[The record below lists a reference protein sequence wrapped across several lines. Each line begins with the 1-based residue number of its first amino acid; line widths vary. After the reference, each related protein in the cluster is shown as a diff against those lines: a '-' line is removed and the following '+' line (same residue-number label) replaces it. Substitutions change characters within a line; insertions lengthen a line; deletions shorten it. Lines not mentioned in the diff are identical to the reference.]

1 MEATPDFWGNTSDY
15 LAKQDNTVGRGG
27 KRMSEKVDVLN
38 REGFINRLIR
48 IIEQVTNKGQGCCF
62 GIDGEWGSGKTF
74 VLEKFEEKLK
84 EIQSEET
91 ADNKYYVFHYDCWK
105 YDYYEEPIIAII
117 SAMIDE
123 IENEPRFFSE
133 EIQNVGKLAGKTVK
147 DVLKAIMRELAQ
159 NKIGIDLV
167 ELATGIL
174 KDYDEEKE
182 QNKDF
187 DSLYGFRKA
196 LDTTRRG
203 ILEIANN
210 KAVII
215 VVDELDRCLPTYAIK
230 ILERLHHI
238 FHELDNVVV
247 MVSMDK
253 RQLEQSIKALYGD
266 IDVDVY
272 LRKFISFK
280 VHLDNGIADN
290 FISKYESYVSLF
302 RNTEEERI
310 NFFFKSI
317 MQGIDMRTQERIF
330 RKAEIIHYMISAEEK
345 MDSSIMT
352 FEILFLT
359 VALKCKS
366 TELQWLIDE
375 KRNANIEN
383 LLTKEY
389 YTRLKIYEDGL
400 KGNGTMSDGK
410 ERRICIGNDLIAKTF
425 FWIANVFYPYEK
437 NVCGPYYYA
446 EPAEKEITLVRK
458 FADLIDVIDV
468 D

>member
-1 MEATPDFWGNTSDY
+1 MN
-15 LAKQDNTVGRGG
+15 
-27 KRMSEKVDVLN
+27 
-38 REGFINRLIR
+38 
-48 IIEQVTNKGQGCCF
+48 
-62 GIDGEWGSGKTF
+62 GKTF

-147 DVLKAIMRELAQ
+147 DVLKAIMGELAQ

-345 MDSSIMT
+345 MDSSIMVLPVAEGEEVQT
-352 FEILFLT
+352 ACM
-359 VALKCKS
+359 VAL
-366 TELQWLIDE
+366 
-375 KRNANIEN
+375 NADGYAV
-383 LLTKEY
+383 LASKKT
-389 YTRLKIYEDGL
+389 GL
-400 KGNGTMSDGK
+400 KVAGMAMQYVDNRNGKNGSRNVNVYRGSVVM
-410 ERRICIGNDLIAKTF
+410 GNDGSIKQTDILKKAYVSGAQEVT
-425 FWIANVFYPYEK
+425 
-437 NVCGPYYYA
+437 
-446 EPAEKEITLVRK
+446 ITDTGSSRAGTILE
-458 FADLIDVIDV
+458 V
-468 D
+468 DDDFVTVDIREQ

>member
-1 MEATPDFWGNTSDY
+1 MQSC
-15 LAKQDNTVGRGG
+15 
-27 KRMSEKVDVLN
+27 
-38 REGFINRLIR
+38 IR
-48 IIEQVTNKGQGCCF
+48 CTCCY
-62 GIDGEWGSGKTF
+62 
-74 VLEKFEEKLK
+74 EKFEEKLK

-147 DVLKAIMRELAQ
+147 DVLKAIMGELAQ

-247 MVSMDK
+247 IY
-253 RQLEQSIKALYGD
+253 SIL
-266 IDVDVY
+266 IPP
-272 LRKFISFK
+272 
-280 VHLDNGIADN
+280 NGIT
-290 FISKYESYVSLF
+290 YPV
-302 RNTEEERI
+302 
-310 NFFFKSI
+310 FF
-317 MQGIDMRTQERIF
+317 QPV
-330 RKAEIIHYMISAEEK
+330 
-345 MDSSIMT
+345 
-352 FEILFLT
+352 L
-359 VALKCKS
+359 
-366 TELQWLIDE
+366 
-375 KRNANIEN
+375 
-383 LLTKEY
+383 
-389 YTRLKIYEDGL
+389 
-400 KGNGTMSDGK
+400 
-410 ERRICIGNDLIAKTF
+410 
-425 FWIANVFYPYEK
+425 
-437 NVCGPYYYA
+437 
-446 EPAEKEITLVRK
+446 
-458 FADLIDVIDV
+458 
-468 D
+468 

>member
-1 MEATPDFWGNTSDY
+1 M
-15 LAKQDNTVGRGG
+15 
-27 KRMSEKVDVLN
+27 
-38 REGFINRLIR
+38 
-48 IIEQVTNKGQGCCF
+48 
-62 GIDGEWGSGKTF
+62 
-74 VLEKFEEKLK
+74 
-84 EIQSEET
+84 
-91 ADNKYYVFHYDCWK
+91 
-105 YDYYEEPIIAII
+105 
-117 SAMIDE
+117 
-123 IENEPRFFSE
+123 
-133 EIQNVGKLAGKTVK
+133 
-147 DVLKAIMRELAQ
+147 
-159 NKIGIDLV
+159 
-167 ELATGIL
+167 
-174 KDYDEEKE
+174 
-182 QNKDF
+182 
-187 DSLYGFRKA
+187 
-196 LDTTRRG
+196 
-203 ILEIANN
+203 
-210 KAVII
+210 
-215 VVDELDRCLPTYAIK
+215 VDELDRCLPTYAIK

-375 KRNANIEN
+375 NVMQI
-383 LLTKEY
+383 
-389 YTRLKIYEDGL
+389 LK
-400 KGNGTMSDGK
+400 T
-410 ERRICIGNDLIAKTF
+410 C
-425 FWIANVFYPYEK
+425 
-437 NVCGPYYYA
+437 
-446 EPAEKEITLVRK
+446 
-458 FADLIDVIDV
+458 
-468 D
+468 

>member
-1 MEATPDFWGNTSDY
+1 MY
-15 LAKQDNTVGRGG
+15 
-27 KRMSEKVDVLN
+27 
-38 REGFINRLIR
+38 
-48 IIEQVTNKGQGCCF
+48 
-62 GIDGEWGSGKTF
+62 
-74 VLEKFEEKLK
+74 
-84 EIQSEET
+84 
-91 ADNKYYVFHYDCWK
+91 
-105 YDYYEEPIIAII
+105 
-117 SAMIDE
+117 
-123 IENEPRFFSE
+123 
-133 EIQNVGKLAGKTVK
+133 
-147 DVLKAIMRELAQ
+147 
-159 NKIGIDLV
+159 
-167 ELATGIL
+167 
-174 KDYDEEKE
+174 
-182 QNKDF
+182 
-187 DSLYGFRKA
+187 
-196 LDTTRRG
+196 
-203 ILEIANN
+203 
-210 KAVII
+210 
-215 VVDELDRCLPTYAIK
+215 
-230 ILERLHHI
+230 
-238 FHELDNVVV
+238 
-247 MVSMDK
+247 
-253 RQLEQSIKALYGD
+253 
-266 IDVDVY
+266 
-272 LRKFISFK
+272 
-280 VHLDNGIADN
+280 
-290 FISKYESYVSLF
+290 LF

>member
-1 MEATPDFWGNTSDY
+1 MG
-15 LAKQDNTVGRGG
+15 
-27 KRMSEKVDVLN
+27 
-38 REGFINRLIR
+38 
-48 IIEQVTNKGQGCCF
+48 GQGCCF

-147 DVLKAIMRELAQ
+147 DVLKAIMGELAQ

-383 LLTKEY
+383 LLTKEH
-389 YTRLKIYEDGL
+389 
-400 KGNGTMSDGK
+400 S
-410 ERRICIGNDLIAKTF
+410 C
-425 FWIANVFYPYEK
+425 
-437 NVCGPYYYA
+437 
-446 EPAEKEITLVRK
+446 
-458 FADLIDVIDV
+458 
-468 D
+468 